1 MCAQSSVWVY
11 RMKELGIGLI
21 GTGFMGKAHAIA
33 YRTAL
38 SAFPDI
44 PTPRLVAVADVNAD
58 AAAKAAHQYGFESST
73 GDWTA
78 LIANPAVDVV
88 SITTPNSMHKE
99 MALAAIAA
107 GKHVHC
113 EKPLSP
119 SLADSL
125 EMVKAAEARGVNT
138 QVGFNYIKN
147 PLLKLAQQMVEAGEL
162 GEITGFRGIH
172 AEDYMHDPASP
183 WTWRIDPSG
192 GPGVIADL
200 GSHII
205 GMARFLLGDIVEV
218 SADVRT
224 VIKERP
230 VARGA
235 TDKKPVEVDD
245 VARLLVNFGRGCGG
259 TLEANWIQT
268 GRKMQL
274 GFELT
279 GEKGSLVFTQER
291 LNELLYY
298 KSGGE
303 PRHMGF
309 TRIEAGPQH
318 APYGGFCVAGGHQL
332 GFNDLKAIE
341 MAEFLGAIGRGEK
354 SGPDFR
360 EAYDIQRVVDAAI
373 MSSKTRSW
381 VRV

>member
-1 MCAQSSVWVY
+1 MTE
-11 RMKELGIGLI
+11 ELGIGII
-21 GTGFMGKAHAIA
+21 GTGFMGKAHAFA
-33 YRTAL
+33 YRAAL
-38 SAFPDI
+38 AAFPDI
-44 PTPRLVAVADVNAD
+44 PVPRLEMIADVNEAG
-58 AAAKAAHQYGFESST
+58 AAKAAHQYGFARSS
-73 GDWTA
+73 GNWRD
-78 LIANPAVDVV
+78 LVNDPRIDVV
-88 SITTPNSMHKE
+88 SITTPNTLHKE

-125 EMVKAAEARGVNT
+125 EMVKAAEAAGVVT

-147 PLLKLAQQMVEAGEL
+147 PLLKLARDMVQAGEL

-172 AEDYMHDPASP
+172 AEDYMHDPESP
-183 WTWRIDPSG
+183 YSWRIDPVG

-205 GMARFLLGDIVEV
+205 GMARFLLGDIAEV

-224 VIKERP
+224 VVKSRP

-235 TDKKPVEVDD
+235 AERKDVLVDD
-245 VARLLVNFGRGCGG
+245 VARILVTFARGCGG
-259 TLEANWIQT
+259 TIEANWIAT

-291 LNELLYY
+291 LNELLLY
-298 KSGGE
+298 KAGGDAKTN
-303 PRHMGF
+303 GYVK
-309 TRIEAGPQH
+309 IEAGPQH
-318 APYGGFCVAGGHQL
+318 APYGEFCIAGGHQL
-332 GFNDLKAIE
+332 GFNDLKTIE
-341 MAEFLGAIGRGEK
+341 MGEFLRAIGEG
-354 SGPDFR
+354 SNSSPDFR
-360 EAYDIQRVVDAAI
+360 EAYEIQKVVDAAI
-373 MSSKTRSW
+373 ASSQQRSW
-381 VRV
+381 VKLG

>member
-1 MCAQSSVWVY
+1 
-11 RMKELGIGLI
+11 MKELGIGLI

-44 PTPRLVAVADVNAD
+44 PTPRLVAVADANGG
-58 AAAKAAHQYGFESST
+58 AAEKAAHQYGFESFT
-73 GDWTA
+73 GDWKA

-99 MALAAIAA
+99 MALASISA

-119 SLADSL
+119 NLADSL
-125 EMVKAAEARGVNT
+125 EMVKAAEAKGVNT

-147 PLLKLAQQMVEAGEL
+147 PLLKLARQMVEAGEL

-172 AEDYMHDPASP
+172 AEDYMHDPQSP

-205 GMARFLLGDIVEV
+205 GMARFLLGGISEV

-224 VIKERP
+224 VIKQRP

-235 TDKKPVEVDD
+235 LEMKPVEVDD
-245 VARLLVNFGRGCGG
+245 VARILVSFDRGCGG
-259 TLEANWIQT
+259 TIEANWIQT

-291 LNELLYY
+291 LNELLHYRA
-298 KSGGE
+298 GGD
-303 PRHMGF
+303 PRHSGF

-318 APYGGFCVAGGHQL
+318 EPYGGFCVAGGHQL

-341 MAEFLGAIGRGEK
+341 MAEFLGAIGKGEK
-354 SGPDFR
+354 SGPGFR
-360 EAYDIQRVVDAAI
+360 EAYEIQKVVDAAI
-373 MSSKTRSW
+373 ASSRSRNW
-381 VRV
+381 QKV

>member
-1 MCAQSSVWVY
+1 
-11 RMKELGIGLI
+11 MKELGIGLI

-44 PTPRLVAVADVNAD
+44 PVPQLVAVADVNAE
-58 AAAKAAHQYGFESST
+58 AAANAARQYGFETST
-73 GDWTA
+73 GNWKN
-78 LIANPAVDVV
+78 LIASPAIHVI
-88 SITTPNSMHKE
+88 SITTPNALHKE

-119 SLADSL
+119 TLADSL
-125 EMVKAAEARGVNT
+125 EMVNAAEAKGVCT

-147 PLLKLAQQMVEAGEL
+147 PLLKMAKQMVEAGEL

-172 AEDYMHDPASP
+172 AEDYMHDPHSP

-205 GMARFLLGDIVEV
+205 GMARFLLGGIAEV

-224 VIKERP
+224 VIKQRP
-230 VARGA
+230 TSRGG
-235 TDKKPVEVDD
+235 TEMRRVEVDD
-245 VARLLVNFGRGCGG
+245 VARILVNFERGCGG
-259 TLEANWIQT
+259 TIEANWIQT
-268 GRKMQL
+268 GRNMQL

-291 LNELLYY
+291 LNELWLY
-298 KSGGE
+298 KTGDD
-303 PRHMGF
+303 PKQKGF
-309 TRIEAGPQH
+309 TKIESGPQH
-318 APYGGFCVAGGHQL
+318 PPYGGFCVAGGHQL
-332 GFNDLKAIE
+332 GFNDLKTIE
-341 MAEFLGAIGRGEK
+341 MAEFLAGIAKGT
-354 SGPDFR
+354 STGPDFR
-360 EAYDIQRVVDAAI
+360 EAYEIQKVVEAALA
-373 MSSKTRSW
+373 SSKSRSW
-381 VRV
+381 TRV

>member
-1 MCAQSSVWVY
+1 
-11 RMKELGIGLI
+11 MKDIGIGLI

-38 SAFPDI
+38 SAFPEI
-44 PTPRLVAVADVNAD
+44 PSPRLVVVADVNAE

-73 GDWTA
+73 GDWKA
-78 LIANPAVDVV
+78 LIANSAVHVV

-99 MALAAIAA
+99 MALAAIAS

-119 SLADSL
+119 TLADSL
-125 EMVKAAEARGVNT
+125 EMVNAAEAKGVNT

-147 PLLKLAQQMVEAGEL
+147 PLLKLARQMVEAGEL

-172 AEDYMHDPASP
+172 AEDYMHDSQSP

-205 GMARFLLGDIVEV
+205 GMARFLLGDIAEV

-224 VIKERP
+224 VIKQRP
-230 VARGA
+230 VARRA
-235 TDKKPVEVDD
+235 SETKPVEVDD
-245 VARLLVNFGRGCGG
+245 VARILVNFGRGCGG
-259 TLEANWIQT
+259 TIEANWIQT

-291 LNELLYY
+291 LNELHYY
-298 KSGGE
+298 KAGND

-309 TRIEAGPQH
+309 TRLEAGPQH
-318 APYGGFCVAGGHQL
+318 PPYGGFCVAGGHQL

-341 MAEFLGAIGRGEK
+341 MAEFLGAIGKGEK

-360 EAYDIQRVVDAAI
+360 EAYEIQEVVEAAI
-373 MSSKTRSW
+373 SSSKTKSW
-381 VRV
+381 VRI

>member
-1 MCAQSSVWVY
+1 
-11 RMKELGIGLI
+11 MKELGIGLI

-44 PTPRLVAVADVNAD
+44 PTPRLVAVADMNAEG
-58 AAAKAAHQYGFESST
+58 AKKAAHQYGFESST
-73 GDWTA
+73 ADWKA
-78 LIANPAVDVV
+78 LISNPSIHVI

-119 SLADSL
+119 TLADSL
-125 EMVKAAEARGVNT
+125 EMVKAAEAKGVNT

-147 PLLKLAQQMVEAGEL
+147 PLLKMARQMVEAGEL

-172 AEDYMHDPASP
+172 AEDYMHDPQSP

-224 VIKERP
+224 VIKQRP
-230 VARGA
+230 VARGSA
-235 TDKKPVEVDD
+235 EMKPVEVDD

-259 TLEANWIQT
+259 TIEANWIQT

-291 LNELLYY
+291 LNELHFY
-298 KSGGE
+298 KAGQD
-303 PRHMGF
+303 PRQSGF
-309 TRIEAGPQH
+309 TRIESGPQH
-318 APYGGFCVAGGHQL
+318 EPYGGFCIAGGHQL
-332 GFNDLKAIE
+332 GFNDLKTIE
-341 MAEFLGAIGRGEK
+341 MAEFLGAIGAKKK

-360 EAYDIQRVVDAAI
+360 EAYEIQKVVEAAI
-373 MSSKTRSW
+373 ASSKHRGW
-381 VRV
+381 VAV

>member
-1 MCAQSSVWVY
+1 M
-11 RMKELGIGLI
+11 RELGVGLI
-21 GTGFMGKAHAIA
+21 GTGFMGKAHAFA
-33 YRTAL
+33 YRAAHA
-38 SAFPDI
+38 AFPDC
-44 PTPRLVAVADVNAD
+44 PNPRLVVLADVSAES
-58 AAAKAAHQYGFESST
+58 ATKAALQYGFESST
-73 GDWTA
+73 GDWKQ

-88 SITTPNSMHKE
+88 SITTPNSLHKE

-119 SLADSL
+119 TLADSL
-125 EMVKAAEARGVNT
+125 EMAKAAETKGVQT

-147 PLLKLAQQMVEAGEL
+147 PLLKLARDMIAAGDL

-172 AEDYMHDPASP
+172 AEDYMHDPENL

-205 GMARFLLGDIVEV
+205 SMARFLLGPIVEV

-224 VIKERP
+224 VIKSRP

-235 TDKKPVEVDD
+235 QQRKPVEVDD
-245 VARLLVNFGRGCGG
+245 VARVLVNFERGCGG
-259 TLEANWIQT
+259 TIEASWIST

-274 GFELT
+274 EFEVT
-279 GEKGSLVFTQER
+279 GEKGSLCFTQER

-298 KSGGE
+298 RAGGDA
-303 PRHMGF
+303 RRTGF
-309 TRIEAGPQH
+309 TRIESGPQH
-318 APYGGFCVAGGHQL
+318 APYGNFCVAAGHQL
-332 GFNDLKAIE
+332 GFNDLKTIE
-341 MAEFLGAIGRGEK
+341 MAEFLNGIMEGR
-354 SGPDFR
+354 SAGPDFR
-360 EAYDIQRVVDAAI
+360 EAVEVQKVVEAALQ
-373 MSSKTRSW
+373 SSRSKAW
-381 VRV
+381 QKI

>member
-1 MCAQSSVWVY
+1 MAKS
-11 RMKELGIGLI
+11 LGIGLI

-44 PTPRLVAVADVNAD
+44 PKPRLVAVADVNAD
-58 AAAKAAHQYGFESST
+58 AAATAAHQYGFESST
-73 GDWTA
+73 GDWKA
-78 LIANPAVDVV
+78 LIADPAVQVV
-88 SITTPNSMHKE
+88 SITTPNSMHKD
-99 MALAAIAA
+99 MAMAAIAA

-119 SLADSL
+119 TLADSL
-125 EMVKAAEARGVNT
+125 EMVKAAEAKGVNT

-147 PLLKLAQQMVEAGEL
+147 PLLKLARQMVEAGEL

-172 AEDYMHDPASP
+172 AEDYMHDPQSP

-205 GMARFLLGDIVEV
+205 GMARFLLGDIAEV

-224 VIKERP
+224 VIKQRP
-230 VARGA
+230 AALGSSGMKR
-235 TDKKPVEVDD
+235 VEVDD
-245 VARLLVNFGRGCGG
+245 VARILVSFGRGCGG
-259 TLEANWIQT
+259 TIEANWIQT

-298 KSGGE
+298 KAGGD

-318 APYGGFCVAGGHQL
+318 KPYGGFCVAGGHQL
-332 GFNDLKAIE
+332 GFNDLKTIE

-360 EAYDIQRVVDAAI
+360 EAYEIQKVVEAAI
-373 MSSKTRSW
+373 ASSRSRNW
-381 VRV
+381 VRVQPN

>member
-1 MCAQSSVWVY
+1 MAKS
-11 RMKELGIGLI
+11 LGIGLI

-44 PTPRLVAVADVNAD
+44 PKPRLVAVADVNAD
-58 AAAKAAHQYGFESST
+58 AAATAAHQYGFESST
-73 GDWTA
+73 GDWKA
-78 LIANPAVDVV
+78 LIADPAVQVV
-88 SITTPNSMHKE
+88 SITTPNSMHKD
-99 MALAAIAA
+99 MAMAAIAA

-119 SLADSL
+119 TLADSL
-125 EMVKAAEARGVNT
+125 EMVKAAEAKGVNT

-147 PLLKLAQQMVEAGEL
+147 PLLKLARQMVEAGEL

-172 AEDYMHDPASP
+172 AEDYMHDPQSP

-205 GMARFLLGDIVEV
+205 GMARFLLGDIAEV

-224 VIKERP
+224 VIKQRP
-230 VARGA
+230 AAPGSSGMKR
-235 TDKKPVEVDD
+235 VEVDD
-245 VARLLVNFGRGCGG
+245 VARILVSFGRGCGG
-259 TLEANWIQT
+259 TIEANWIQT

-298 KSGGE
+298 KAGGD

-318 APYGGFCVAGGHQL
+318 KPYGGFCVAGGHQL
-332 GFNDLKAIE
+332 GFNDLKTIE
-341 MAEFLGAIGRGEK
+341 MAEFLGAIGKGEK

-360 EAYDIQRVVDAAI
+360 EAYEIQKVVEAAI
-373 MSSKTRSW
+373 ASSRSRNW
-381 VRV
+381 AKVQPN

>member
-1 MCAQSSVWVY
+1 
-11 RMKELGIGLI
+11 MKELGIGLI

-44 PTPRLVAVADVNAD
+44 PTPRLVTVADMNAE
-58 AAAKAAHQYGFESST
+58 AAAKAAHQYGFEFST
-73 GDWTA
+73 GDWKA
-78 LIANPAVDVV
+78 LIANPAVQVV

-119 SLADSL
+119 TLADSL
-125 EMVKAAEARGVNT
+125 EMVKAAEGRGVNT

-147 PLLKLAQQMVEAGEL
+147 PLLKLARQMVESGEL

-172 AEDYMHDPASP
+172 AEDYMHDPQSP

-205 GMARFLLGDIVEV
+205 GMSRFLLGDIAEV

-224 VIKERP
+224 VIKQRP
-230 VARGA
+230 TARGGS
-235 TDKKPVEVDD
+235 DMKPVLVDD
-245 VARLLVNFGRGCGG
+245 VARILVNFARGCGG
-259 TLEANWIQT
+259 TIEANWIQT

-298 KSGGE
+298 KADGNAQ
-303 PRHMGF
+303 HTGF

-318 APYGGFCVAGGHQL
+318 PPYGGFCVAGGHQL
-332 GFNDLKAIE
+332 GFNDLKTIE

-360 EAYDIQRVVDAAI
+360 EAYEIQRVVEAAVA
-373 MSSKTRSW
+373 SSQSRSW
-381 VRV
+381 TKI

>member
-1 MCAQSSVWVY
+1 MFK
-11 RMKELGIGLI
+11 MKQLGIGLV

-33 YRTAL
+33 YGTAL

-44 PTPRLVAVADVNAD
+44 PKPRLVAVADMNAE

-73 GDWTA
+73 GDWKA
-78 LIANPAVDVV
+78 LIANPAVQVV
-88 SITTPNSMHKE
+88 SITTPNSLHKE

-119 SLADSL
+119 TLADSL
-125 EMVKAAEARGVNT
+125 EMVKAAEAKGVNT

-147 PLLKLAQQMVEAGEL
+147 PLLKLARQMVESGEL

-172 AEDYMHDPASP
+172 AEDYMHDPKSP

-205 GMARFLLGDIVEV
+205 GMARFLLGDIIEV

-224 VIKERP
+224 VIKQRP
-230 VARGA
+230 TARGGSEM
-235 TDKKPVEVDD
+235 KPVLVDD
-245 VARLLVNFGRGCGG
+245 VARILVNFRRGCGG
-259 TLEANWIQT
+259 TIEANWIQT

-298 KSGGE
+298 KAGGNAQ
-303 PRHMGF
+303 HAGF

-318 APYGGFCVAGGHQL
+318 EPYGGFCVAGGHQL
-332 GFNDLKAIE
+332 GFNDLKTIE

-360 EAYDIQRVVDAAI
+360 EAYEIQKVVEAAI
-373 MSSKTRSW
+373 ASSKARNWTA
-381 VRV
+381 V

>member
-1 MCAQSSVWVY
+1 MEIK
-11 RMKELGIGLI
+11 MKELGVGLI

-44 PTPRLVAVADVNAD
+44 PVPRLVAVADVNG
-58 AAAKAAHQYGFESST
+58 AAAAAAAHQYGFESST
-73 GDWTA
+73 GDWKA

-119 SLADSL
+119 TLADSL
-125 EMVKAAEARGVNT
+125 DMVKAAEAKGVNT

-147 PLLKLAQQMVEAGEL
+147 PLLKMARQMVDAGEL

-172 AEDYMHDPASP
+172 AEDYMHDPQSP

-205 GMARFLLGDIVEV
+205 GMARFLLGDIAEV

-224 VIKERP
+224 VIGQRP

-235 TDKKPVEVDD
+235 SDMKPVLVDD
-245 VARLLVNFGRGCGG
+245 VARILVNFGRGCGG
-259 TLEANWIQT
+259 TIEANWIQT

-291 LNELLYY
+291 LNELHYY
-298 KSGGE
+298 KAGGD
-303 PRHMGF
+303 PRQSGF

-318 APYGGFCVAGGHQL
+318 EPYGGFCIAGGHQL

-341 MAEFLGAIGRGEK
+341 MAEFLGAIGKGEK

-360 EAYDIQRVVDAAI
+360 EAYEIQKVVDAAI
-373 MSSKTRSW
+373 QSSALRRW
-381 VRV
+381 VAVT

>member
-1 MCAQSSVWVY
+1 
-11 RMKELGIGLI
+11 MKEIGIGLI

-33 YRTAL
+33 YRNAL
-38 SAFPDI
+38 AVFPDI
-44 PTPRLVAVADVNAD
+44 PVPRLVALADVNAD

-73 GDWTA
+73 GSWKD
-78 LIANPAVDVV
+78 LIANPAVQVV

-119 SLADSL
+119 TLADSL
-125 EMVKAAEARGVNT
+125 QMVEAAEKAGVCT
-138 QVGFNYIKN
+138 HVGFNYIKN
-147 PLLKLAQQMVEAGEL
+147 PLLKLARQMVEAGEL

-172 AEDYMHDPASP
+172 AEDYMHDPQGP

-205 GMARFLLGDIVEV
+205 GMARFLLGGIAEV

-224 VIKERP
+224 VIKQRP
-230 VARGA
+230 VARGS
-235 TDKKPVEVDD
+235 KEMKPVEVDD
-245 VARLLVNFGRGCGG
+245 VARILVNFDRGCGG
-259 TLEANWIQT
+259 TIEANWIAT

-291 LNELLYY
+291 LNELLYF
-298 KSGGE
+298 KAGGE
-303 PRHMGF
+303 PKHMGF

-318 APYGGFCVAGGHQL
+318 EPYGGFCVAGGHQL
-332 GFNDLKAIE
+332 GFNDLKTIE
-341 MAEFLGAIGRGEK
+341 MAEFLAGIAKGK
-354 SGPDFR
+354 STGPDFR
-360 EAYDIQRVVDAAI
+360 EAYEIQKVVEAAI
-373 MSSKTRSW
+373 DSSKKRSW
-381 VRV
+381 QKV

>member
-1 MCAQSSVWVY
+1 
-11 RMKELGIGLI
+11 MKELGIGLI

-44 PTPRLVAVADVNAD
+44 PAPRLVAVADVSAEL
-58 AAAKAAHQYGFESST
+58 AAKAAHQYGFETST
-73 GDWTA
+73 GDWRA
-78 LIANPAVDVV
+78 LIANPAIEVV
-88 SITTPNSMHKE
+88 SITTPNTLHKE

-125 EMVKAAEARGVNT
+125 AMVEAAEAKGVHT

-147 PLLKLAQQMVEAGEL
+147 PLLKLAREMVEAGEL

-172 AEDYMHDPASP
+172 AEDYMHDPQSP
-183 WTWRIDPSG
+183 WTWRIDPKG

-205 GMARFLLGDIVEV
+205 GMARFLLGNITEV

-224 VIKERP
+224 VIKQRP
-230 VARGA
+230 VAPGS
-235 TDKKPVEVDD
+235 TEMKPVEVDD

-259 TLEANWIQT
+259 TIEANWIQT

-291 LNELLYY
+291 LNELHFYRA
-298 KSGGE
+298 GGD
-303 PRHMGF
+303 RKLSGF

-318 APYGGFCVAGGHQL
+318 VPYGGFCVAGGHQL
-332 GFNDLKAIE
+332 GFNDLKTIE
-341 MAEFLGAIGRGEK
+341 MAEFLGGIGRGEK
-354 SGPDFR
+354 TGPDFR
-360 EAYDIQRVVDAAI
+360 EAYEIQKVVEAAI
-373 MSSKTRSW
+373 ASSRQRRWIGLS
-381 VRV
+381 

>member
-1 MCAQSSVWVY
+1 
-11 RMKELGIGLI
+11 MKQLGIGLI

-44 PTPRLVAVADVNAD
+44 PAPVLVCVADVNVE
-58 AAAKAAHQYGFESST
+58 AAAKAAHQYGFQSST
-73 GDWTA
+73 ADWKA
-78 LIANPAVDVV
+78 LIDNPAVDVV
-88 SITTPNSMHKE
+88 SITTPNAMHKD

-119 SLADSL
+119 TLADSL
-125 EMVKAAEARGVNT
+125 EMVTAAEARSVNT

-147 PLLKLAQQMVEAGEL
+147 PLLKMARDMVAAGEL

-172 AEDYMHDPASP
+172 AEDYMHDPQSP

-205 GMARFLLGDIVEV
+205 GMARFLLGDIAEV

-224 VIKERP
+224 VIRQRP
-230 VARGA
+230 VARGSSEMKA
-235 TDKKPVEVDD
+235 VEVDD
-245 VARLLVNFGRGCGG
+245 VARLLVNFARGCGG
-259 TLEANWIQT
+259 TIEANWIQT
-268 GRKMQL
+268 GRNMQL
-274 GFELT
+274 EFELT
-279 GEKGSLVFTQER
+279 GEKGSLVFSQER
-291 LNELLYY
+291 LNELWFY
-298 KSGGE
+298 KAGGE
-303 PRHMGF
+303 ARHKGF

-318 APYGGFCVAGGHQL
+318 PPYGGFCVAGGHQL

-360 EAYDIQRVVDAAI
+360 EAYDIQKVVEAARA
-373 MSSKTRSW
+373 SSANRCWTN
-381 VRV
+381 V

>member
-1 MCAQSSVWVY
+1 MT
-11 RMKELGIGLI
+11 KTLGIGLI

-44 PTPRLVAVADVNAD
+44 PTPRLVAVADMNAD

-73 GDWTA
+73 GDWKA
-78 LIANPAVDVV
+78 LIANPAIQVI

-119 SLADSL
+119 TLADSL
-125 EMVKAAEARGVNT
+125 EMVKAAEAKGVNT

-147 PLLKLAQQMVEAGEL
+147 PLLKLARQMVESGEL

-172 AEDYMHDPASP
+172 AEDYMHDPQNP

-205 GMARFLLGDIVEV
+205 GMARFLLGDIAEV

-224 VIKERP
+224 VIKQRP
-230 VARGA
+230 TTRGG
-235 TDKKPVEVDD
+235 TDMKPVLVDD
-245 VARLLVNFGRGCGG
+245 VARILVNFGRGCGG
-259 TLEANWIQT
+259 TIEANWIQT

-298 KSGGE
+298 KAGGNAQ
-303 PRHMGF
+303 HAGF

-318 APYGGFCVAGGHQL
+318 EPYGGFCVAGGHQL

-341 MAEFLGAIGRGEK
+341 MAEFLGAIGKGEK

-360 EAYDIQRVVDAAI
+360 EAYEIQKVVDAAI
-373 MSSKTRSW
+373 ASSKQRLW
-381 VRV
+381 QKV

>member
-1 MCAQSSVWVY
+1 MTTT
-11 RMKELGIGLI
+11 LGIGLI

-44 PTPRLVAVADVNAD
+44 PVPRLVAVADVNAD
-58 AAAKAAHQYGFESST
+58 AAKSAARQYGFETFT
-73 GDWTA
+73 GDWTQVVN
-78 LIANPAVDVV
+78 NPAVQVV

-119 SLADSL
+119 TLEDSLA
-125 EMVKAAEARGVNT
+125 MVTAAEAKGVNT

-147 PLLKLAQQMVEAGEL
+147 PLLKLARDMVQAGEL

-172 AEDYMHDPASP
+172 AEDYMHDPQSP
-183 WTWRIDPSG
+183 WTWRLDPAG

-205 GMARFLLGDIVEV
+205 GMARFLLGDIAEV

-224 VIKERP
+224 IIGQRP
-230 VARGA
+230 VQRGS
-235 TDKKPVEVDD
+235 TEKKSVMVDD
-245 VARLLVNFGRGCGG
+245 VARMLVNFARGCGG
-259 TLEANWIQT
+259 IIETSWVQT

-274 GFELT
+274 GFEVT

-298 KSGGE
+298 KAGGDA
-303 PRHMGF
+303 RHMGF

-318 APYGGFCVAGGHQL
+318 PPYGGFCVAGGHQL
-332 GFNDLKAIE
+332 GFNDLKTIE

-360 EAYDIQRVVDAAI
+360 EAYEIQKVVEAALA
-373 MSSKTRSW
+373 SSASRQWTTI
-381 VRV
+381 

>member
-1 MCAQSSVWVY
+1 
-11 RMKELGIGLI
+11 MKELGIGLI
-21 GTGFMGKAHAIA
+21 GTGFTGKAHAIA

-44 PTPRLVAVADVNAD
+44 PAPRLVAIADVNGD
-58 AAAKAAHQYGFESST
+58 AAEKAAHQYGFESST
-73 GDWTA
+73 SDWKT
-78 LIANPAVDVV
+78 LIVNPAIHVV

-99 MALAAIAA
+99 MALMAIAA

-119 SLADSL
+119 TLKDSL
-125 EMVKAAEARGVNT
+125 EMVEAAEAKGVNT

-147 PLLKLAQQMVEAGEL
+147 PLLKLARKMVEAGDL

-172 AEDYMHDPASP
+172 AEDYMHDRQSP
-183 WTWRIDPSG
+183 WIWRIDPSG

-205 GMARFLLGDIVEV
+205 GMARFLLGDIAEV

-224 VIKERP
+224 VIKQRP
-230 VARGA
+230 AARGA
-235 TDKKPVEVDD
+235 TEMKPVEVDD
-245 VARLLVNFGRGCGG
+245 IARILVSFSRGCGG
-259 TLEANWIQT
+259 TIEANWLQT

-298 KSGGE
+298 KSGSD
-303 PRHMGF
+303 PSQAGF

-318 APYGGFCVAGGHQL
+318 EPYGGFCVAGGHQL
-332 GFNDLKAIE
+332 GFNDLKTIE
-341 MAEFLGAIGRGEK
+341 MAEFLGAIGKGQK

-360 EAYDIQRVVDAAI
+360 EAYEIQKVVEAAI
-373 MSSKTRSW
+373 TSSKSRSW
-381 VRV
+381 TRV